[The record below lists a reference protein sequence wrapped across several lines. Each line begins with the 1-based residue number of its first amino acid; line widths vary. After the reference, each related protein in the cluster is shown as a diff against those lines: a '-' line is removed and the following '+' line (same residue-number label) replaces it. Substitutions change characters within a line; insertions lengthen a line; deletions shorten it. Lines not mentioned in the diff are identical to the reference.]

1 MASANVINGTDLCLF
16 ITSGAT
22 KRCIALATSCK
33 ISTSMATK
41 QISSKDSTGN
51 WEEFIAGRMSWTVDS
66 DNLFTQDNL
75 GTSGQT
81 YDTLIDLMIARTSV
95 TITIG
100 QVTTSLMGYPQTL
113 GTTSKALSGSAYIT
127 KLDLNAPNDDSSTFT
142 VSFQGTGALTH
153 ATAS

>member
-1 MASANVINGTDLCLF
+1 MSANVINGTDLCLF

-51 WEEFIAGRMSWTVDS
+51 WEEFIPGRLSWTIDS
-66 DNLFTQDNL
+66 DNLFTQDAAL
-75 GTSGQT
+75 SAQT
-81 YDTLIDLMIARTSV
+81 YDTLSDAWIARTLLTV
-95 TITIG
+95 TIG
-100 QVTTSLMGYPQTL
+100 QVTTSSMGYVQTL
-113 GTTSKALSGSAYIT
+113 GTSNKALSGTVYIT
-127 KLDLNAPNDDSSTFT
+127 KLDLNAPNDDSATFS

-153 ATAS
+153 ATVS